1 MKHQYQWVSICV
13 RRVISFRDEHSKI
26 LNEIYAA
33 FQMPLRIAVG
43 IPASLVEIG
52 PSTGTSRASFIE
64 RTGLNGIPSDRNAR
78 ILSVKGNELCKK
90 KHENKN
96 LFHRFREIGLKRTIN
111 GKIEH
116 KVNYLTSVIFRLK
129 NSDLGEAL

>member
-1 MKHQYQWVSICV
+1 MSC
-13 RRVISFRDEHSKI
+13 
-26 LNEIYAA
+26 
-33 FQMPLRIAVG
+33 
-43 IPASLVEIG
+43 
-52 PSTGTSRASFIE
+52 
-64 RTGLNGIPSDRNAR
+64 AR
-78 ILSVKGNELCKK
+78 KE
-90 KHENKN
+90 HENKN